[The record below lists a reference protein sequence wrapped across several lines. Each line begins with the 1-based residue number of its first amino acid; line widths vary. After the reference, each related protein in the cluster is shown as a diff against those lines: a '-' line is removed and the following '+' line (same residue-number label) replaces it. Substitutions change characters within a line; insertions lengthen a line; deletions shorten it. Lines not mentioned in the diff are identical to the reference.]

1 MRERPTKNVYRN
13 NMNVMLNQI
22 NVTGQFNFTRLR
34 QANEK
39 AI

>member
-1 MRERPTKNVYRN
+1 
-13 NMNVMLNQI
+13 MLNQI

-39 AI
+39 AIKVLIDY